1 MSDRLSPLQ
10 RIPRHVT
17 LPGLLP
23 AEERAALLAWALAN
37 EGVLIPSHTA
47 RGLDPTVRQ
56 SLSTPPGIQ
65 PRWKVAMVERVRG
78 LLPELCDALGMPRF
92 ELLTIDSQLVAY
104 RDGGFVAAHTDTATG
119 ATRQA
124 GDRVLS
130 AVYHFFREPK
140 GFTGGE
146 LRLMPPLPPPPDAPK
161 ELDLSPQ
168 QNTLVAF
175 TAWAPHEV
183 LPVRCPSGRFE
194 DSRFA
199 INFWVRRAP
208 Q

>member
-1 MSDRLSPLQ
+1 
-10 RIPRHVT
+10 
-17 LPGLLP
+17 LP
-23 AEERAALLAWALAN
+23 ADEHEALLAWALAN
-37 EGVLIPSHTA
+37 EAILVPSHTA
-47 RGLDPTVRQ
+47 RGLDPTVRL

-65 PRWKVAMVERVRG
+65 PMWKLAMVERVRG

-92 ELLTIDSQLVAY
+92 ELLKIDSQLVAY
-104 RDGGFVAAHTDTATG
+104 RDGGFVAPHTDTATG
-119 ATRQA
+119 VTRQA

-130 AVYHFFREPK
+130 AVYHFFREPT

-146 LRLMPPLPPPPDAPK
+146 LRLMPPVVPPPAVPQK
-161 ELDLSPQ
+161 LDLVPR

-175 TAWAPHEV
+175 TAWAPHAV
-183 LPVRCPSGRFE
+183 LPVHCPSGKFE

-199 INFWVRRAP
+199 INFCVRRAL

>member
-1 MSDRLSPLQ
+1 MSNRLTPLQ
-10 RIPRHVT
+10 RIPRHVA
-17 LPGLLP
+17 LPDLLP
-23 AEERAALLAWALAN
+23 ADEHAALLDWALAN
-37 EGVLIPSHTA
+37 EAILIPSHTA
-47 RGLDPTVRQ
+47 RGHDPTVRQ
-56 SLSTPPGIQ
+56 SLSTPPGIMPQ
-65 PRWKVAMVERVRG
+65 WKVAMVERVRA

-92 ELLTIDSQLVAY
+92 ELLKIDSQLVAY

-130 AVYHFFREPK
+130 AVYHFFREPRS
-140 GFTGGE
+140 FTGGE
-146 LRLMPPLPPPPDAPK
+146 LRLIPPIAPPPDAPQI
-161 ELDLSPQ
+161 LDLTPR

-183 LPVRCPSGRFE
+183 LPVRCLSGKFE

-199 INFWVRRAP
+199 INFWVRRAAS
-208 Q
+208 